1 MKAIGHRQTEHML
14 CDIIRVPVAAGSEI
28 FGGTLAAWD
37 VEKGGCVAASNRRHT
52 IFVGVAVATMQAT
65 GRFMPADAPMLSVVR
80 RGQFL
85 FDMAHPMTN
94 KDLLRRVYAV
104 DDQTVATNGFGS
116 EGPWVGNIVGIDD
129 KGVWIEIDFAAREGR
144 RD

>member
-1 MKAIGHRQTEHML
+1 MKVVEHRQTEHML
-14 CDIIRVPVAAGSEI
+14 CDTIRIPVAAGAEV
-28 FGGTLAAWD
+28 FGGTLAVWD

-52 IFVGVAVATMQAT
+52 IFVGVAVATMKAT
-65 GRFMPADAPMLSVVR
+65 GRFAPGDAPMLSTQR

-85 FDMAHPMTN
+85 FDMAHPITN

-104 DDQTVATNGFGS
+104 DDQTVALSDFGS
-116 EGPWVGNIVGIDD
+116 DGPWVGNVVGIDD
-129 KGVWIEIDFAAREGR
+129 KGVWAEIDFAAREGR